1 MKAPSRIRQT
11 LLYLTCQSYMK
22 GSDETW
28 FVYTCQHV
36 WSKPIINNWAIII
49 NKTGRTCP
57 NVFFFSTIINNWAI
71 IINKTG
77 CTCPNFFFFSAL
89 QDARFSAEAEIWEE
103 GQRFAGESWYCVRP
117 RGRPI
122 LRCRA
127 KKHSQAEALIVKASV
142 LASWPTA
149 YFYRCYGFIVVWTNK
164 RVWW

>member
-1 MKAPSRIRQT
+1 MKAPSRIRHT
-11 LLYLTCQSYMK
+11 SMYLTCQSYMK

-57 NVFFFSTIINNWAI
+57 NVFFFSTAGRAI
-71 IINKTG
+71 LRR
-77 CTCPNFFFFSAL
+77 SWDL
-89 QDARFSAEAEIWEE
+89 RRV
-103 GQRFAGESWYCVRP
+103 GQRFAGKSWHCVRP

-127 KKHSQAEALIVKASV
+127 KKHSRAEALIVKASV
-142 LASWPTA
+142 LASQPTA
-149 YFYRCYGFIVVWTNK
+149 YFYRCYGVIVVWTNNILS
-164 RVWW
+164 VEAEFGGVGQLSC

>member
-77 CTCPNFFFFSAL
+77 CTCPNVFFFQHCRTRDYLPKLRSEKRGNVLLGSLGTVLDPVEGLSSGAGQKNTRRLKRRWWRPQCL
-89 QDARFSAEAEIWEE
+89 QAS
-103 GQRFAGESWYCVRP
+103 
-117 RGRPI
+117 
-122 LRCRA
+122 LRLT
-127 KKHSQAEALIVKASV
+127 STVVMV
-142 LASWPTA
+142 LLLYEQTI
-149 YFYRCYGFIVVWTNK
+149 F
-164 RVWW
+164 